1 MEEWRKWGEKRR
13 RKGRGR
19 SENILS
25 KPISP
30 IWIWG
35 DFDKEPELRQK
46 LKQIPQVKSASHSE
60 NTTYNRG
67 RFPARA
73 RDLDS
78 HGLSQDLSF
87 SYGVSLKYKKAG
99 GYSHP

>member
-30 IWIWG
+30 I
-35 DFDKEPELRQK
+35 
-46 LKQIPQVKSASHSE
+46 
-60 NTTYNRG
+60 
-67 RFPARA
+67 
-73 RDLDS
+73 
-78 HGLSQDLSF
+78 
-87 SYGVSLKYKKAG
+87 
-99 GYSHP
+99 